1 LRTLGI
7 IGTDQRITDADMAIY
22 AGIFSMPIPPTVLAA
37 VAKLV
42 DRELPSCTAAPVD
55 VANKE

>member
-1 LRTLGI
+1 MK
-7 IGTDQRITDADMAIY
+7 AY

-42 DRELPSCTAAPVD
+42 DRELPACTPAAVD
-55 VANKE
+55 AEGEE